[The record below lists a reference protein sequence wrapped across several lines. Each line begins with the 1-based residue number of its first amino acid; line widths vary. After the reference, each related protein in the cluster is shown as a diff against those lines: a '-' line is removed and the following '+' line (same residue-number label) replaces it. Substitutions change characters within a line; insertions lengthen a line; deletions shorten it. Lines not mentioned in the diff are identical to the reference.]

1 MQKSTFLKVMGIL
14 CIIFGAIGLISN
26 LAGMAAY
33 IWMGMGAYGFI
44 CILANIFM
52 LVAGIMGVTRCADKQ
67 RAASCLVWGLI
78 VVILV
83 IISLIL
89 YNTSYVASFVGAAS
103 ALTGTPSLNGLTFIQ
118 LVIPILYFISA
129 FLFVRKR

>member
-26 LAGMAAY
+26 LAGMAEY

-89 YNTSYVASFVGAAS
+89 YNTSYVASYVDAVS
-103 ALTGTPSLNGLTFIQ
+103 ALTGAPSFNGLTFLQ
-118 LVIPILYFISA
+118 LVIPILYFLSA